1 MSEDFK
7 IVTRKSFNVAGPC
20 FPSEHYMLSAT
31 ERLPSVTDLIVKKQY
46 FVIHAARQSGKT
58 TALKYLT
65 QIINASGNMCA
76 LYCSLEAVQ
85 QIADADKTLKSIASL
100 ILTNATLGGL
110 ISLSDAEIKQFCEMK
125 NSALVVRGAL
135 QTLAETVKKPLAVF
149 FDEVDCLPDNAMI
162 SFLRQLRDGYV
173 NRNEMLFPA
182 SVALVGMRNIQDFKV
197 RIRPESETLGT
208 ASPFNVLRESL
219 TLRTFTEAEVRE
231 LYAQHTA
238 ETGQVFNADIFG
250 AVMHWTG
257 GQPWLVNAIAA
268 ECVEK
273 IHQLRYDEPIT
284 VEDVLTAKE
293 TIIRRRDT
301 HILSLMSKLDEPR
314 VMDIVEPVITGRN
327 AEIQF
332 DAPDCQYVLDLGIL
346 KIERGALVPSNQMYA
361 EMIVRY
367 LSYGSQN
374 NFLRTFAAAPWIT
387 KDGLDMDWL
396 VKDFQKF
403 WRKDASAWKEWQQ
416 FKEAG
421 PHILFMAFLQRV
433 VNGGG
438 HLTREMALG
447 SGRMD
452 IGLDFK
458 GRTYGVEIKIKEN
471 YRRRETL
478 KQVWDYLDVLDA
490 SEGWLLVF
498 DTGKKRK
505 TTAGKKSAVK
515 RVDRFTWEDAKVDGK
530 VIHIVGF

>member
-20 FPSEHYMLSAT
+20 IPSEHYMLSAM
-31 ERLPSVTDLIVKKQY
+31 ERLPTVTDLIVKKQY

-58 TALKYLT
+58 TALQYLT
-65 QIINASGNMCA
+65 DKINASGNMRA

-85 QIADADKTLKSIASL
+85 QVEDADRTLISVASL
-100 ILTNATLGGL
+100 ILTNATIEG
-110 ISLSDAEIKQFCEMK
+110 IVSFSDAEIKRFCEVK

-135 QTLAETVKKPLAVF
+135 QTLAETAQKPLAVF
-149 FDEVDCLPDNAMI
+149 FDEVDCLPENSMV

-173 NRNEMLFPA
+173 NRVRMPFPA

-219 TLRTFTEAEVRE
+219 TLRTFTESEVRE

-238 ETGQVFNADIFG
+238 ETGQIFNDDIFD
-250 AVMHWTG
+250 AVMYWTG

-273 IHQLRYDEPIT
+273 IHGFRYDEPVT
-284 VEDVLTAKE
+284 LEDVLTAKE
-293 TIIRRRDT
+293 SIIRRRDT

-314 VMDIVEPVITGRN
+314 VMKIVEPVITGQ
-327 AEIQF
+327 EVDGITF
-332 DAPDCQYVLDLGIL
+332 DSPDCQYVLDLGIL

-367 LSYGSQN
+367 LSYGLQDR
-374 NFLRTFAAAPWIT
+374 FLRTFRTADWVT
-387 KDGLDMDWL
+387 DDGLDMNWL
-396 VKDFQKF
+396 VRDFQKF
-403 WRKDASAWKEWQQ
+403 WRRDAGAWKDWQQ
-416 FKEAG
+416 YHEAG
-421 PHILFMAFLQRV
+421 PHIMFMAFLQRV

-438 HLTREMALG
+438 HLTCEMALG
-447 SGRMD
+447 SGSMD
-452 IGLDFK
+452 LGLEFR
-458 GRTYGVEIKIKEN
+458 GRTYGIEIKIKPN
-471 YRRRETL
+471 YRRTEALR
-478 KQVWDYLDVLDA
+478 QVWGYLNTLDVA
-490 SEGWLLVF
+490 EGWLLVF
-498 DTGKKRK
+498 DTAPLGDNP
-505 TTAGKKSAVK
+505 SP
-515 RVDRFTWEDAKVDGK
+515 DRFYWEDADVDGK
-530 VIHIVGF
+530 VVRIVGF

>member
-110 ISLSDAEIKQFCEMK
+110 ISLTDAEIKQFCEMK

-173 NRNEMLFPA
+173 NRNEMPFPA

-208 ASPFNVLRESL
+208 ASPFNVLTESL
-219 TLRTFTEAEVRE
+219 TLRTFNEKDVRE

-238 ETGQVFNADIFG
+238 ETGQVFNDDVFET
-250 AVMHWTG
+250 VMHWTG
-257 GQPWLVNAIAA
+257 GQPWLVNAVAR

-273 IHQLRYDEPIT
+273 IHGLRYDESVT
-284 VEDVLTAKE
+284 REDVLTAKE
-293 TIIRRRDT
+293 AIIRRRDT
-301 HILSLMSKLDEPR
+301 HILSLMSKLDDPR
-314 VMDIVEPVITGRN
+314 VMKIVEPVITGQKFD
-327 AEIQF
+327 IPF
-332 DAPDCQYVLDLGIL
+332 DAPDCQYVLDLGIM

-367 LSYGSQN
+367 LSYGLQT
-374 NFLRTFAAAPWIT
+374 NFLLDYPQVPWIT
-387 KDGLDMDWL
+387 SDGLDMNWL
-396 VKDFQKF
+396 VRDFQKF
-403 WRKDASAWKEWQQ
+403 WRRNARAWKKWYEYP
-416 FKEAG
+416 ESA
-421 PHILFMAFLQRV
+421 PHIMFMAFLQRV

-438 HLTREMALG
+438 ILTREMALG
-447 SGRMD
+447 SCRMD
-452 IGLDFK
+452 IGLVFK
-458 GRTYGVEIKIKEN
+458 GRSYGVEIKTRKN
-471 YRRRETL
+471 YRRKDAL
-478 KQVWDYLDVLDA
+478 AQVCSYLDIMDA
-490 SEGWLLVF
+490 PEGWLLVF
-498 DTGKKRK
+498 DTGKK
-505 TTAGKKSAVK
+505 TSTAGKKTAVK
-515 RVDRFTWEDAKVDGK
+515 RADRFTWEDVKVGGK
-530 VIHIVGF
+530 IVHIVGF